1 MRILSLCIPQHDT
14 SVSLL
19 DGDNIFAYEEE
30 RHTRIRSYKSYH
42 NNFISFPNTSF
53 SYLNQKHNI
62 NNETIDYVTSFNSD
76 IIQFI
81 KNQYNINIDES
92 KFIKVD
98 HHESHAGLAYYW
110 SNFKE
115 DTLVI
120 VLDGGA
126 DNNLYGRYYIGRDGD
141 LIPVG
146 NLPTDN
152 VSFGL
157 YYVMITEFLGFKRA
171 KDEGKIVGMSS
182 HGKYDDYLYNLFTEY
197 LKVDAE
203 TLLTP
208 KIDYHSMVKDFYKK
222 WFDMFGGNYW
232 KNRSND
238 IAYNAQLVFED
249 QIINLVNGLKN
260 KFPNVKNVALAGG
273 VFANIKVNKRIND
286 LDWVNE
292 VFIAPPMGD
301 EGLSLGSAY
310 IAKSKLIPDFK
321 PFELKNVFFGS
332 EIETQELYNFD
343 HNLFETQDYNPEK
356 IAEQIAYGKVIG
368 FIQGKYEH
376 GPRALGAR
384 SILAHPGLDS
394 TYKKVN
400 DRLKRND
407 FMPFAPS
414 VLSEKSDEIFNCN
427 KSKYTG
433 EFMTMLYDTKP
444 EWQNRIPAVVHPID
458 KTARAQIVVKEKN
471 PKYWEI
477 INQFY
482 QKTGI
487 PLLLNTSFN
496 THGEPIVRTLEDGLK
511 HLNNGI
517 VDILVAENK
526 IFLKK

>member
-1 MRILSLCIPQHDT
+1 MKILSISIPQHDT
-14 SVSLL
+14 SISLL
-19 DGDNIFAYEEE
+19 DKDKIICLEEE
-30 RHTRIRSYKSYH
+30 RHNRIRSYKNHH
-42 NNFISFPNTSF
+42 NNFIIFPNKSIN
-53 SYLNQKHNI
+53 YLKSKYYI
-62 NNETIDYVTSFNSD
+62 NDDTIDNS
-76 IIQFI
+76 
-81 KNQYNINIDES
+81 
-92 KFIKVD
+92 
-98 HHESHAGLAYYW
+98 
-110 SNFKE
+110 
-115 DTLVI
+115 
-120 VLDGGA
+120 
-126 DNNLYGRYYIGRDGD
+126 
-141 LIPVG
+141 
-146 NLPTDN
+146 
-152 VSFGL
+152 
-157 YYVMITEFLGFKRA
+157 
-171 KDEGKIVGMSS
+171 
-182 HGKYDDYLYNLFTEY
+182 
-197 LKVDAE
+197 

-208 KIDYHSMVKDFYKK
+208 EIEYHEMVRDFYKN
-222 WFDMFGGNYW
+222 WFDVVGGNYW
-232 KNRSND
+232 KNRVND
-238 IAYNAQLVFED
+238 LAYNAQLVFED
-249 QIINLVNGLKN
+249 QVINLVNGLKN
-260 KFPNVKNVALAGG
+260 KFPNVKNVALSGG

-292 VFIAPPMGD
+292 VFIAPSMGD

-332 EIETQELYNFD
+332 QIEESEFYEIDTNKFIIKE
-343 HNLFETQDYNPEK
+343 YNPEE
-356 IAEQIAYGKVIG
+356 IAEQISYGKVIG

-414 VLSEKSDEIFNCN
+414 VLSEKCEEVFYCK

-433 EFMTMLYDTKP
+433 EFMTMLYDTKE
-444 EWQNRIPAVVHPID
+444 EWQNIIPAVVHPID